1 MPRAGKIRPG
11 AVGVAF
17 ALWDVW
23 RRLPPKQRQ
32 QMLAMARKH
41 GPVAASKLIS
51 AGRTGASRAKRR
63 RY

>member
-1 MPRAGKIRPG
+1 MPRAGKLRPG
-11 AVGVAF
+11 AIGLAF
-17 ALWDVW
+17 TMWDIW

-51 AGRTGASRAKRR
+51 AGRSRATRR
-63 RY
+63 R